1 MAVTAYRDFQVYA
14 VDFVGDTVDTE
25 KWGRKNL
32 EKFKTGHL
40 VLKLKHQAGSKPDIK
55 IRDSVTRCGSG
66 AFKDVFMLD
75 NHDLVFKLFLKKLS
89 EGPDDWI
96 PKAKEEQTRFEMYR
110 NFAENEMAF
119 CFGQVFLDVNNAEGD
134 VSIRTGI
141 RWQGDESKTNGAASA
156 TVVEKLIVVG
166 KNQLITCLGLECTA
180 EHWQSFAQMQIE
192 ILRLMFRFLH
202 HGIAPWDAKLDN
214 VGLAQPRP
222 PSSSPAWVF
231 CDLDGLRDKREWKNL
246 GSAFKRIIKTMTTSD
261 RDMLRPHEMQARR
274 NGWVGPVEEM
284 QALIYSAFV
293 THEFGT
299 EHWSWLCLHYGLKK
313 IVRIRKGCKHL
324 STGRG
329 PCVSV
334 CVFCLHF

>member
-14 VDFVGDTVDTE
+14 VDFVGDKVDTE

-66 AFKDVFMLD
+66 VFKDVFMLD

-134 VSIRTGI
+134 GSIRTGI
-141 RWQGDESKTNGAASA
+141 RWQGDESKT
-156 TVVEKLIVVG
+156 
-166 KNQLITCLGLECTA
+166 KN
-180 EHWQSFAQMQIE
+180 
-192 ILRLMFRFLH
+192 
-202 HGIAPWDAKLDN
+202 
-214 VGLAQPRP
+214 
-222 PSSSPAWVF
+222 
-231 CDLDGLRDKREWKNL
+231 
-246 GSAFKRIIKTMTTSD
+246 
-261 RDMLRPHEMQARR
+261 
-274 NGWVGPVEEM
+274 
-284 QALIYSAFV
+284 
-293 THEFGT
+293 
-299 EHWSWLCLHYGLKK
+299 
-313 IVRIRKGCKHL
+313 
-324 STGRG
+324 
-329 PCVSV
+329 
-334 CVFCLHF
+334 